1 MPPKRGAAA
10 KATNLQKAREASPA
24 NKPDLESALSHAQH
38 DLDAAQSKVDSLV
51 LELEQAKTKQTETA
65 IQLDKARDKIK
76 NLESQVNAVT
86 QKQKNIYQDLRAER
100 RARQCAVKRKKV
112 LDDKVSELKTDQ
124 VEKIKQIKE
133 LEKKNKITSQW
144 VGDILVANEHL
155 QSKLPTMMSKFSS
168 DLELVHQKLKF
179 THSELSESRTKV
191 YDLKRKALRAAE
203 ARERVIQRTKAKV
216 TKERTTLYL
225 LKKGAYSEDTRNLV
239 RILIQANVSAKNI
252 MYVIESVLATAGITA
267 VGHIS
272 PRSVSQI
279 VKEGYIAA
287 CLQLGYEMHVAEA
300 LTLSSDGTAHK
311 NLNYDSQHAHYKV
324 EGENGQKEQVTR
336 FLGLQRTIDG
346 SSEEAVKEWDYQLQN
361 FFNIFNESPLAKE
374 KNMFARLVEI
384 YIKFVGMHADHCA
397 KEKKNFDLMG
407 EKKTEA
413 TYQVL
418 GEKRILDNSVDELMP
433 QFLSAN
439 QEMIDK
445 VGGQE
450 AWDKL
455 NELQKNEHKADMLEK
470 LTTDLGKDSFEK
482 LSDREKRLFK
492 LFVWVGCGCHKDL
505 NTVLGGY
512 VALSKFWVEN
522 GLEQPILLPNKVNA
536 AIIADKTADESESV
550 KQAVLNS
557 S

>member
-1 MPPKRGAAA
+1 
-10 KATNLQKAREASPA
+10 
-24 NKPDLESALSHAQH
+24 
-38 DLDAAQSKVDSLV
+38 
-51 LELEQAKTKQTETA
+51 
-65 IQLDKARDKIK
+65 
-76 NLESQVNAVT
+76 
-86 QKQKNIYQDLRAER
+86 
-100 RARQCAVKRKKV
+100 
-112 LDDKVSELKTDQ
+112 
-124 VEKIKQIKE
+124 
-133 LEKKNKITSQW
+133 
-144 VGDILVANEHL
+144 
-155 QSKLPTMMSKFSS
+155 
-168 DLELVHQKLKF
+168 
-179 THSELSESRTKV
+179 
-191 YDLKRKALRAAE
+191 
-203 ARERVIQRTKAKV
+203 
-216 TKERTTLYL
+216 
-225 LKKGAYSEDTRNLV
+225 
-239 RILIQANVSAKNI
+239 
-252 MYVIESVLATAGITA
+252 
-267 VGHIS
+267 
-272 PRSVSQI
+272 
-279 VKEGYIAA
+279 
-287 CLQLGYEMHVAEA
+287 
-300 LTLSSDGTAHK
+300 
-311 NLNYDSQHAHYKV
+311 
-324 EGENGQKEQVTR
+324 
-336 FLGLQRTIDG
+336 
-346 SSEEAVKEWDYQLQN
+346 
-361 FFNIFNESPLAKE
+361 
-374 KNMFARLVEI
+374 MFACLVEI

-557 S
+557 SRVGNVTGYPGVFQSNPHPYPSKPAPASTGTGFRWYG